1 MNQTYKATGIIL
13 KGMPFGE
20 ADRLLTILSPEKGLI
35 KAIAPDARRPKSMLR
50 GRCELFVVNEFL
62 INKGRSL
69 DKISQA
75 ETIETYSKLSR
86 NVATLAASQY
96 LAELVLCLAFE
107 NEPQTELFSLF
118 NEHLHRLEKI
128 TPTESLHAH
137 LAQAVFHL
145 LALAG
150 YAPQV
155 HYCCLTQT
163 ALVADYGDSQWRISF
178 NTELGGLIS
187 SNAEMQTQNSLKL
200 ISNKKNNARYKSQ
213 TAIAKPIQVR
223 ALEVTLL
230 QQLSA
235 NSLPELKTILPAIA
249 LKTFRERDWVNI
261 EHLLRNY
268 AQYHLGR
275 TFRAAELVDS
285 LWAIDF

>member
-107 NEPQTELFSLF
+107 NEPQAELFSLF

-178 NTELGGLIS
+178 NTELGGLIA
-187 SNAEMQTQNSLKL
+187 SNTEMQTQNPLKL

-235 NSLPELKTILPAIA
+235 NSLPELNTILPAIA
-249 LKTFRERDWVNI
+249 LKTFRERDWVNV
-261 EHLLRNY
+261 EHLLRDY

-285 LWAIDF
+285 LWAIEF

>member
-1 MNQTYKATGIIL
+1 MSQVYKATGIIL
-13 KGMPFGE
+13 KGIPFGE
-20 ADRLLTILSPEKGLI
+20 ADRLLTILSPEVGLL
-35 KAIAPDARRPKSMLR
+35 KAIAPNARKPKSMLR

-62 INKGRSL
+62 ISQGRSL
-69 DKISQA
+69 DKITQI
-75 ETIETYSKLSR
+75 ETIESYSKLGR
-86 NVATLAASQY
+86 NIGTLAASQY

-107 NEPQTELFSLF
+107 NEPQLEIFSLF
-118 NEHLHRLEKI
+118 NEHLRRLEQI
-128 TPTESLHAH
+128 TPDQSLHAH

-145 LALAG
+145 LALSG

-155 HYCCLTQT
+155 HYCCLTQV
-163 ALVADYGDSQWRISF
+163 ALVSDYLDPHWKVNF
-178 NTELGGLIS
+178 NTELGGLVAI
-187 SNAEMQTQNSLKL
+187 NADFSVKTGFKPVANRKTNS
-200 ISNKKNNARYKSQ
+200 RQKSPV
-213 TAIAKPIQVR
+213 AIAKPRPVR

-235 NSLPELKTILPAIA
+235 NFLPEIETILPAIA

-261 EHLLRNY
+261 EHLLRDY

-285 LWAIDF
+285 SWAIEF